1 MTVDDR
7 RDVIFTGIGGQGVQL
22 CSKVLANAAVAAGR
36 HVMLSSYFGGEMRG
50 GRTEATVITRDEPV
64 TDLPPIVPRL
74 EALIVLHPAF
84 LGDALPRL
92 IAEPLVVTDAWAWD
106 DAATPPSLASAHS
119 VPAGRVVRIPAREIA
134 ADLGAPVAAG
144 LALVGAFAALTGV
157 ADDDAL
163 ASATRHL
170 VPPHRA
176 AALEANLAALV
187 AGAEAV
193 RGTPVGIGS

>member
-22 CSKVLANAAVAAGR
+22 CSKVLANAAVAAGH

-50 GRTEATVITRDEPV
+50 GRTEATVITRDQPV
-64 TDLPPIVPRL
+64 TDLPPIVPKL
-74 EALIVLHPAF
+74 EAMIVLHPAF
-84 LGDALPRL
+84 LSDALPRL
-92 IAEPLVVTDAWAWD
+92 VAAPLIVTDAWAWP
-106 DAATPPSLASAHS
+106 TPDPTPSAH
-119 VPAGRVVRIPAREIA
+119 VVAVPAREIA

-163 ASATRHL
+163 ATATRQL

-176 AALEANLAALV
+176 AALEANLAALA
-187 AGAEAV
+187 AGAETV

>member
-50 GRTEATVITRDEPV
+50 GRTEATVITRDQPV
-64 TDLPPIVPRL
+64 VDLPPIVPRL

-84 LGDALPRL
+84 LADALPRL
-92 IAEPLVVTDAWAWD
+92 VAAPLVVTDAWAWSD
-106 DAATPPSLASAHS
+106 PTDPPP
-119 VPAGRVVRIPAREIA
+119 PARVVPVPAREIA
-134 ADLGAPVAAG
+134 ADLGVPVAAG

-157 ADDDAL
+157 ADDDSL
-163 ASATRHL
+163 VVATRQL

-176 AALEANLAALV
+176 AALEANLAALA

>member
-1 MTVDDR
+1 MTDDR

-50 GRTEATVITRDEPV
+50 GRTEATVITRDQPV
-64 TDLPPIVPRL
+64 VDLPPIVPRL
-74 EALIVLHPAF
+74 EAMIVLHPAF
-84 LGDALPRL
+84 LADALPRL
-92 IAEPLVVTDAWAWD
+92 IAAPLIVTDAWAWPD
-106 DAATPPSLASAHS
+106 PNEPAPPA
-119 VPAGRVVRIPAREIA
+119 RVVPVSAREIA

-157 ADDDAL
+157 ADDDSL
-163 ASATRHL
+163 ATATRQL

-176 AALEANLAALV
+176 AALEANLAALA
-187 AGAEAV
+187 AGAQAV

>member
-1 MTVDDR
+1 MTDDR

-50 GRTEATVITRDEPV
+50 GRTEATVITRDQPV
-64 TDLPPIVPRL
+64 DLPPIVPRL
-74 EALIVLHPAF
+74 DALIVLHPAF
-84 LGDALPRL
+84 LADALPRL
-92 IAEPLVVTDAWAWD
+92 VAEPLIVADAWAWA
-106 DAATPPSLASAHS
+106 DAAAPPSLASAHS
-119 VPAGRVVRIPAREIA
+119 VPGAHVVRVPAREIA

-163 ASATRHL
+163 AAATRQL

-176 AALEANLAALV
+176 AALEANLAALR
-187 AGAEAV
+187 AGADAV

>member
-1 MTVDDR
+1 MTVDER

-50 GRTEATVITRDEPV
+50 GRTEATVITRDRPV
-64 TDLPPIVPRL
+64 VDLPPIVPRL
-74 EALIVLHPAF
+74 QALIVLHPAF
-84 LGDALPRL
+84 LAEARPRL
-92 IAEPLVVTDAWAWD
+92 VAEPLIVTDAWAWD
-106 DAATPPSLASAHS
+106 DPADPPP
-119 VPAGRVVRIPAREIA
+119 PARVVPVPAREIA

-144 LALVGAFAALTGV
+144 FVLVGAFAALTDV
-157 ADDDAL
+157 ADDAAL
-163 ASATRHL
+163 ASATRQL

-176 AALEANLAALV
+176 AALEANLAALA
-187 AGAEAV
+187 AGADAV

>member
-1 MTVDDR
+1 MALDER

-50 GRTEATVITRDEPV
+50 GRTEATVITRDAPV
-64 TDLPPIVPRL
+64 VDLPPIVPRL
-74 EALIVLHPAF
+74 EAIIVLHPAF
-84 LGDALPRL
+84 LADALPRL
-92 IAEPLVVTDAWAWD
+92 VDAPLIVADAWTWD
-106 DAATPPSLASAHS
+106 DPSDPPP
-119 VPAGRVVRIPAREIA
+119 PARVVPVPAREIA

-144 LALVGAFAALTGV
+144 FALVGAFAALTGV

-163 ASATRHL
+163 ASATRQL

-176 AALEANLAALV
+176 AALEANLAALA
-187 AGAEAV
+187 AGADAA
-193 RGTPVGIGS
+193 RGTPVGIRK